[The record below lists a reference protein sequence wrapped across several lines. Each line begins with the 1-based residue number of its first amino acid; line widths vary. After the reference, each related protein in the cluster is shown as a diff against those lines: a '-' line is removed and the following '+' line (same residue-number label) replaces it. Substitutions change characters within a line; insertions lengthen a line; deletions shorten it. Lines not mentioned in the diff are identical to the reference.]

1 MQAGRSKLS
10 RLQEWEEL
18 EEDDRFDDLAF
29 NDQKRRSPKHPAKHQ
44 EDFLPENLE
53 TLRLSP
59 PRAGLSPPVFQIT
72 DPRKMA
78 RISSIG
84 QFAEAEEEDFS
95 FGEEVGPG
103 TFTNEKLHK
112 LFEKHKF
119 LPGSFVSLSP
129 TRRKSHSDYED
140 EDTDIT
146 EMNDEDFEG
155 IDDIFGKEESGI
167 LSSTANSYTIPSISK
182 ANITLTQRKQ
192 DFQRAAEAED
202 RELRMRYQKR
212 FGLDP
217 RTLTKNDL
225 QHSSV
230 THTKKPA
237 LNMSSQYIDDEPF
250 EEGLDEFSSELL
262 TSHNLRQLGVSSK
275 ETRAPSLDHKVSL
288 PSLQRPFPTVGS
300 SGPKKFKSTM
310 DLASNLRNNAGTEDE
325 HPMFNGNNRL
335 IKKLDRMPSFHF
347 SNKGNAPEHRP
358 HQESLTEGQQREIRL
373 QDMEKRKAELLE
385 KYRELTEKQAAL
397 RMSPTKLKRRSK
409 TTKSRSRKNL
419 GLVKNLNN
427 KLPDSLGYSK
437 SNQGMKFNATTRTW
451 EGNEYDLL
459 RFEEDPQETIRLR
472 KPSLITSRD
481 FGTQKYTRHGNMVY
495 DAENLRWI
503 NVNTVDEENEND
515 LNELPDL
522 IPNDIPQYVL
532 PKSTSKRGLSERGVS
547 QFTQRTV
554 LTASSSSSAK
564 NDSVGD
570 EFFLSKKLVARFEKE
585 EAKIRRKVK
594 EWFNPHENY
603 NIRNREPFN
612 HEYFW
617 EIRKMVMDT
626 NDTK

>member
-1 MQAGRSKLS
+1 MQAGRSKLY
-10 RLQEWEEL
+10 RLQEWEER
-18 EEDDRFDDLAF
+18 EEDDNFDDLAF
-29 NDQKRRSPKHPAKHQ
+29 SESKRPSTHSVKHQ

-72 DPRKMA
+72 DPRKVA
-78 RISSIG
+78 RLSSLG
-84 QFAEAEEEDFS
+84 QFAEPEEEEFS

-103 TFTNEKLHK
+103 TFTNERLHK
-112 LFEKHKF
+112 LFEKHIF

-167 LSSTANSYTIPSISK
+167 LSSSANSYTMPNISR
-182 ANITLTQRKQ
+182 ANVTLSQRKQ
-192 DFQRAAEAED
+192 DLQRAAEAED
-202 RELRMRYQKR
+202 REMRLRYQQRYASNAK
-212 FGLDP
+212 
-217 RTLTKNDL
+217 TLTKNDDV
-225 QHSSV
+225 Q
-230 THTKKPA
+230 TAIYTKKPA
-237 LNMSSQYIDDEPF
+237 LNMNAQYIDDEPF
-250 EEGLDEFSSELL
+250 EEGLDGFSSELL
-262 TSHNLRQLGVSSK
+262 TSHNLRQLGEERRV
-275 ETRAPSLDHKVSL
+275 PSLDHKVSL
-288 PSLQRPFPTVGS
+288 PSLQRPFAAVGP

-310 DLASNLRNNAGTEDE
+310 DLASTIRNNPNDDE
-325 HPMFNGNNRL
+325 HPEFNGNNRL

-347 SNKGNAPEHRP
+347 SNKGTGSERRP
-358 HQESLTEGQQREIRL
+358 PQESLTEGQQREIRL

-397 RMSPTKLKRRSK
+397 RMSPTKPSGRPK
-409 TTKSRSRKNL
+409 TTKTRSRKSL

-427 KLPDSLGYSK
+427 KLPDPFGYSK
-437 SNQGMKFNATTRTW
+437 SNQGMKFNAATRTW

-472 KPSLITSRD
+472 KPSLITSRE
-481 FGTQKYTRHGNMVY
+481 FVTQKHPRHGNMVY

-503 NVNTVDEENEND
+503 NLNTVDEETEND

-522 IPNDIPQYVL
+522 VPNDIPQYVL
-532 PKSTSKRGLSERGVS
+532 PRSTSKRGLGERGVS

-554 LTASSSSSAK
+554 LTASSGNSAK
-564 NDSVGD
+564 NVSVGD
-570 EFFLSKKLVARFEKE
+570 EFFISEKLAARFEKE
-585 EAKIRRKVK
+585 EAKIKRKVK
-594 EWFNPHENY
+594 EWFNPHEKY
-603 NIRNREPFN
+603 NIKSRETFN

-626 NDTK
+626 HGSK